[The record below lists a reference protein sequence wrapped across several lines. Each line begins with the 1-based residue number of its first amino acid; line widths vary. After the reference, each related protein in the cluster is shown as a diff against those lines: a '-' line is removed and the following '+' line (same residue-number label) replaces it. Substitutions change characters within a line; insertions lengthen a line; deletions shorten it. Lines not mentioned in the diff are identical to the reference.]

1 MYSLAQG
8 ATRYNLSK
16 RALLALSL
24 PIPSLAEQRAIAA
37 VLADFDAEL
46 EALEAERAKWRLV
59 KQGAMQEL
67 LTGRTRL
74 V

>member
-1 MYSLAQG
+1 MAQTSCNG
-8 ATRYNLSK
+8 V
-16 RALLALSL
+16 LAL
-24 PIPSLAEQRAIAA
+24 PVPPLAEQRAIAA

-46 EALEAERAKWRLV
+46 AALKAERAKWRLV

>member
-1 MYSLAQG
+1 M
-8 ATRYNLSK
+8 TV
-16 RALLALSL
+16 
-24 PIPSLAEQRAIAA
+24 PPLAEQRAIAA

-59 KQGAMQEL
+59 KQGAMQGL

-74 V
+74 A